1 MVYGFLSFL
10 EKFPYTKFWISG
22 SARVADGFNE
32 LHTWRKPLRP
42 PKPLV
47 PPLLEMEMCGDT
59 AVT

>member
-22 SARVADGFNE
+22 SAHVADGFNE
-32 LHTWRKPLRP
+32 LHTWRKALRP
-42 PKPLV
+42 PKPLA